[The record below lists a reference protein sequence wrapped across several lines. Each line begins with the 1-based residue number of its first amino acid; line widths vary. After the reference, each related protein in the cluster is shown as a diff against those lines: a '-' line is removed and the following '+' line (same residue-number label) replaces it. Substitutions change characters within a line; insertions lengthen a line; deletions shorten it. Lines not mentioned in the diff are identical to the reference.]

1 MFRVIL
7 FVVISLVVLAL
18 SPSTSTA
25 QAPHD
30 AADAT
35 LGDEVTFSKDIAPIL
50 QRSCQKCHRPNSLAP
65 MSLISYEE
73 VRPWARAIKF
83 RTGLRDQMGVM
94 PPWYIEKDIGI
105 QRFENDTSLTE
116 EEVGLI
122 AVWADAG
129 APQGNSADMPTPPPF
144 IDVDEWSIGD
154 PDLIVSSPSFE
165 MDALAAD
172 WWGSLGTSPTGLTED
187 RYVAAIEYK
196 EVTQARGG
204 QTRSTT
210 VGGLFT
216 VHHGAMRSSD
226 PDDPQSVT
234 TWPVHEVGR
243 NADVFDAEAGRL
255 LKAGAD
261 LSFYSTH
268 LHANGVDT
276 KGRVDVGFKLHP
288 KGYEP
293 TKDWQFVFFG
303 NGADLDIPAMASDHR
318 QDAYFT
324 LPQNAKIS
332 VFEPHMH
339 APGVRMCLDAV
350 WGNAV
355 QTLNCAGYDHNW
367 VRVYKYA
374 DDAAPLLPKGTIL
387 HLTGYFNNSPSN
399 PNVVDPRNWSGAG
412 HRSVDNMFIN
422 LMQAIYL
429 SDEEFDAEVARRRQ
443 MLLTDGGSD
452 LGCLLCGPYGAARAA
467 DADDGDD
474 DGDQ

>member
-1 MFRVIL
+1 MSHIL
-7 FVVISLVVLAL
+7 RCAAVCLSVFLL
-18 SPSTSTA
+18 SPPSVAA
-25 QAPHD
+25 QADVAH
-30 AADAT
+30 A
-35 LGDEVTFSKDIAPIL
+35 EVTFSKDIAPIL

-65 MSLISYEE
+65 MSLIEYDE
-73 VRPWARAIKF
+73 VRPWARAIKY

-105 QRFENDTSLTE
+105 QRFANDSSLSD
-116 EEVGLI
+116 EEVALI
-122 AVWADAG
+122 ARWADAG
-129 APQGNSADMPTPPPF
+129 APEGNPADMPTPPPF
-144 IDVDEWSIGD
+144 IDVDEWEIGQ

-165 MDALAAD
+165 MDALAPD
-172 WWGSLGTSPTGLTED
+172 WWGSLGTTPTGLTED

-196 EVTQARGG
+196 EVTEFRGE
-204 QTRSTT
+204 QTRTT

-216 VHHGAMRSSD
+216 VHHGAVISTD
-226 PDDPQSVT
+226 PEDERAVT

-243 NADVFDAEAGRL
+243 NADTFDAQAGRL
-255 LKAGAD
+255 LKAGSD
-261 LSFYSTH
+261 LVFYSTH
-268 LHANGVDT
+268 LHSSGADT
-276 KGRVDVGFKLHP
+276 RGHVDVALKLHP

-293 TKDWQFVFFG
+293 TKDWQFLFFG
-303 NGADLDIPAMASDHR
+303 NGADIDIPAMANDHR

-324 LPQNAKIS
+324 LPENAKLS

-350 WGNAV
+350 WGNTV

-399 PNVVDPRNWSGAG
+399 PNVTDPRNWSGSG

-429 SDEEFDAEVARRRQ
+429 TDEEFDAEVATRRQ
-443 MLLTDGGSD
+443 TLLTDGGSD
-452 LGCLLCGPYGAARAA
+452 LGCLLCGQHGSPVATAEEN
-467 DADDGDD
+467 DG
-474 DGDQ
+474 GQ